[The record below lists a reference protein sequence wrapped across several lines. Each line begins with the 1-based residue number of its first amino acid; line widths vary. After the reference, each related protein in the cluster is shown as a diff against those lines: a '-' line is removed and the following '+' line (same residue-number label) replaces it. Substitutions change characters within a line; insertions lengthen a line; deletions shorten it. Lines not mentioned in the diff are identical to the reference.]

1 MKEQKGHT
9 MSQEERTVE
18 ELREIQ
24 DKLRALIDYHV
35 VRAADY
41 ITQIHAIDTII
52 AKKVE
57 T

>member
-1 MKEQKGHT
+1 MKEQRGIT
-9 MSQEERTVE
+9 MSQEEKTIE

-24 DKLRALIDYHV
+24 EKLRALIDYHI

-41 ITQIHAIDTII
+41 VTQIHAIDTII
-52 AKKVE
+52 AKKVN

>member
-1 MKEQKGHT
+1 
-9 MSQEERTVE
+9 MSQEEKTIE

-24 DKLRALIDYHV
+24 EKLRALIDYHI

-41 ITQIHAIDTII
+41 VTQIHAIDTII
-52 AKKVE
+52 AKKVN